1 MLIPFPKTDPY
12 DIYIIIPLEY
22 IHKVI
27 PFLAHWIV
35 EEKGCYNIAK
45 NACSFHFQAE
55 SLVDIECLK
64 AKFMTLKE
72 SKYCNLYIDWR
83 LNG

>member
-1 MLIPFPKTDPY
+1 MLIPFP
-12 DIYIIIPLEY
+12 
-22 IHKVI
+22 
-27 PFLAHWIV
+27 
-35 EEKGCYNIAK
+35 GCYNIAK

-55 SLVDIECLK
+55 SLVDVECLK